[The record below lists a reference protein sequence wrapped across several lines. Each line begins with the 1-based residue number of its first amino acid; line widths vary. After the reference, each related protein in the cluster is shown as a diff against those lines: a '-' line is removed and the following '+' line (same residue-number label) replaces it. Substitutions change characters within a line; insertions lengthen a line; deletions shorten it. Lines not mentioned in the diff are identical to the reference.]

1 MAQEI
6 RELYEGMKAR
16 LDGVDFSAI
25 WEGFHRYPF
34 ALYNDESVWL
44 DGEVIPRDNRFLG
57 NTCIEYGGG
66 RIAIWN
72 IGYGIDGDAD
82 IFASSLVHEMFH
94 AFQMENS
101 ETRFPNDLVT
111 LDYPM
116 DVMNF
121 SVKLEE
127 NRLLAEAC
135 RGGGQKRGR
144 DLLRRFA
151 GLRLYRES
159 IIGGSIDCECL
170 TETVEGMAEYAGI
183 LALNQLSG
191 KKFDER
197 LEKYLSIIEFPG
209 ELLFDPRRIS
219 YYTGALVVLAA
230 KLAGISLSHGLGAER
245 RSVFRI
251 LAGALDAKA
260 QSPDPSSFPDGGI
273 SQLFSDFRAARAAI
287 FDGFM
292 GVRREKTSGSYT
304 ICGYDPMNMI
314 KSEGK
319 VLCKNFIMLKEDG
332 NEEARFI
339 GGPVL
344 LELEE
349 NSVNRVKAY
358 YK

>member
-1 MAQEI
+1 MVQSI
-6 RELYEGMKAR
+6 RELYEILKSR
-16 LDGVDFSAI
+16 LDGVDFGAI

-44 DGEVIPRDNRFLG
+44 DDEVIPHDNRFLG

-72 IGYGIDGDAD
+72 IGCGADGDAD

-94 AFQMENS
+94 AFQMES
-101 ETRFPNDLVT
+101 GETRFPNDLVT

-116 DVMNF
+116 DIMNF
-121 SVKLEE
+121 RVKLEE
-127 NRLLAEAC
+127 NRLLAGAC
-135 RGGGQKRGR
+135 RGGRERGR

-159 IIGGSIDCECL
+159 IIGGFTDCECL

-183 LALNQLSG
+183 MALNQLSG

-197 LEKYLSIIEFPG
+197 VEKYLSIIESPG

-219 YYTGALVVLAA
+219 YYTGALLTLAA
-230 KLAGISLSHGLGAER
+230 KLAGIDLSHGLGAEQ
-245 RSVFRI
+245 RSVFWI
-251 LAGALDAKA
+251 LADTLDASA
-260 QSPDPSSFPDGGI
+260 QEPDMSGLPDGGI
-273 SQLFSDFRAARAAI
+273 SQLLSEFRAAREAMLC
-287 FDGFM
+287 GFTA
-292 GVRREKTSGSYT
+292 VNRERTDGSYT

-314 KSEGK
+314 KSQGR

-332 NEEARFI
+332 KGEAQFI

>member
-1 MAQEI
+1 MAEDI
-6 RELYEGMKAR
+6 GELYERMKAR
-16 LDGVDFSAI
+16 LDGVDFGAI

-34 ALYNDESVWL
+34 ALYNDEYVWL
-44 DGEVIPRDNRFLG
+44 DGQVIPHDNRFLG

-72 IGYGIDGDAD
+72 IGCGVDGDAD

-94 AFQMENS
+94 AFQMESS
-101 ETRFPNDLVT
+101 ETRFPNDLAA

-116 DVMNF
+116 DIINF
-121 SVKLEE
+121 AVKLEE

-135 RGGGQKRGR
+135 RSGQERGR
-144 DLLRRFA
+144 ELLRRFA

-159 IIGGSIDCECL
+159 IIGGFIDCECL
-170 TETVEGMAEYAGI
+170 AETAEGMAEYAGI
-183 LALNQLSG
+183 SALNQLSG

-197 LEKYLSIIEFPG
+197 VEKYLSIIRSPG

-219 YYTGALVVLAA
+219 YYTGAMLVLAA
-230 KLAGISLSHGLGAER
+230 KLAGISLAHGLGAER

-251 LAGALDAKA
+251 LARALDAYA
-260 QSPDPSSFPDGGI
+260 QEPDMSSLPHRGI
-273 SQLFSDFRAARAAI
+273 SQLLSEFRAARAAM
-287 FDGFM
+287 FDGFW
-292 GVRREKTSGSYT
+292 GARREKTSGSYA

-314 KSEGK
+314 KSEGL

-332 NEEARFI
+332 KEEARFI

-349 NSVNRVKAY
+349 NSVNRVRAY